1 VSSGISELA
10 TWNKARRQL
19 MSKNPKVSE
28 RGAKTLATPAEH
40 RGPLNGKTLDQR
52 RGFLKDERV
61 KFRSGK
67 AREAIEKIREEFPD
81 PKEAD
86 RRVKYAVDM
95 ARDGGRG
102 KRFKINEYVIT
113 PEDLEG
119 LRKNKE
125 LIQKISDLQNE
136 VYSST
141 GAAKDKAIQKYFDF
155 MEKTKNDKYI
165 YNASEGQIDLF
176 LALVPNDTYKRMQVA
191 GKEARLKQLTWG
203 TSKPSTS
210 AIAIPRSEVVETLAR
225 GQSSV
230 HVIAKKAN
238 AYSIGR
244 EYLNTGG
251 LDFYTGVKRNINDL
265 DLEHVIARPENEVI
279 WDSIPNRVLTH
290 IPLNSKKTDLPVSVL
305 LESNGRPAIWG
316 GGKAGKEVGELA
328 PRTVLAKEI
337 QSGNTKLSE
346 ALDEIKKLD
355 SKDRKELY
363 PEVMS
368 KVLGPTAGQADS
380 KSASVGL
387 NKSNDSRPWYIFGG
401 KDSPGWK
408 NVEVNGEKITP
419 FTLGERI
426 ATTLVKWEEAG
437 DFGKIQNFK
446 NAKSN
451 LWGEMRAI
459 NKKTVPGTEELVSKS
474 RMADGTPAFEFV
486 KDQIAEI
493 MGNRVPE
500 LLKLLEG

>member
-1 VSSGISELA
+1 
-10 TWNKARRQL
+10 

-28 RGAKTLATPAEH
+28 RGAKTLVTPAEH

-52 RGFLKDERV
+52 RGYLKEN
-61 KFRSGK
+61 KLNFRAGK

-86 RRVKYAVDM
+86 KRVKYAVNM
-95 ARDGGRG
+95 ARDNGRG
-102 KRFKINEYVIT
+102 KRFKNNEYVIT

-125 LIQKISDLQNE
+125 LIQKISDLQDE

-155 MEKTKNDKYI
+155 MQKTKNDKYI

-176 LALVPNDTYKRMQVA
+176 LALVPDGTYNRMQVA

-316 GGKAGKEVGELA
+316 GGKAGKEVG
-328 PRTVLAKEI
+328 VKKAKTSLSTDI
-337 QSGNTKLSE
+337 QSGNVKLSE

-355 SKDRKELY
+355 SRDRKELY
-363 PEVMS
+363 PDVIS
-368 KVLGPTAGQADS
+368 KVLGPTAGLADTKTAS
-380 KSASVGL
+380 IGLRPANSTTLKSWGPFGT
-387 NKSNDSRPWYIFGG
+387 SRE
-401 KDSPGWK
+401 SPGWVSK
-408 NVEVNGEKITP
+408 EVNGEKITP
-419 FTLGERI
+419 PILGERI

-437 DFGKIQNFK
+437 DVGKIQNFK
-446 NAKSN
+446 NAKDN
-451 LWGEMRAI
+451 LWQELLSI
-459 NKKTVPGTEELVSKS
+459 NQKTVPGTNELVSKS
-474 RMADGTPAFEFV
+474 LAAAETPAFEFI

-493 MGNRVPE
+493 MENRVPE